1 MAEYSPDMVWKAQEL
16 YVIDRLPFA
25 KVAERTGVTATTLKS
40 WAKKFQ
46 WKQKREEIAQIEAES
61 KMDLYRSRQKAIK
74 MLLESGDGKECSQMA
89 FAVSSLENLAL
100 KQQELQQSLALNQQ
114 SAALKDQSKKAK
126 VISKDDAYKQ
136 LGQAV
141 EGRLQYVMQN
151 PQAITTKNIQDVLN
165 MLKLMEQ
172 VAPAEKEENKPK
184 QNQGIDKELAENIRK
199 ALNLV
204 D

>member
-1 MAEYSPDMVWKAQEL
+1 
-16 YVIDRLPFA
+16 
-25 KVAERTGVTATTLKS
+25 
-40 WAKKFQ
+40 
-46 WKQKREEIAQIEAES
+46 
-61 KMDLYRSRQKAIK
+61 

-100 KQQELQQSLALNQQ
+100 KQQELQQSLAL
-114 SAALKDQSKKAK
+114 SSDQPKKAK

-184 QNQGIDKELAENIRK
+184 QNQGMDKELAENIRK

>member
-16 YVIDRLPFA
+16 YVIDRLSFA

-100 KQQELQQSLALNQQ
+100 KQQELQQSLALSEQP
-114 SAALKDQSKKAK
+114 KKAK

-136 LGQAV
+136 LSQAV

-184 QNQGIDKELAENIRK
+184 QNQGMDKELAENIRK

>member
-16 YVIDRLPFA
+16 YVIDRLSFA

-100 KQQELQQSLALNQQ
+100 KQQELQQSLAL
-114 SAALKDQSKKAK
+114 SSDQPKKAK

-184 QNQGIDKELAENIRK
+184 QNQGMDKELAENIRK

>member
-16 YVIDRLPFA
+16 YVIDRLSFA

-100 KQQELQQSLALNQQ
+100 KQQELQQSLALSEQP
-114 SAALKDQSKKAK
+114 KKAK

-184 QNQGIDKELAENIRK
+184 QNQGMDKELAENIRK